1 MNLKDRLTIKRNTMF
16 NKTLIPF
23 ILILSFSVYGQ
34 KKELKAV
41 DKLVE
46 SQDYDT
52 ALNQL
57 LSLQSVVEG
66 SVLKYQ
72 AQYHFLAGKIYGG
85 QKDFKAAFTAF
96 DSARQLE
103 SENGSSKYT
112 AEIDKLI
119 NDLSI
124 EVTNKAIQENQNE
137 NFSEAADLLVLVYN
151 IDKEKN
157 TDYLYYAASS
167 AVNGKDFDKALTY
180 YLELRDLDYTGTV
193 EKFYATE
200 TETGEEI
207 ELSAENY
214 ALFKKLKTYSNF
226 RTEMTESVLPE
237 IIKNIAL
244 IYVQQKRNDLAFE
257 AIKDAR
263 AANPLDVGLIHT
275 EASLYIQLGDYK
287 KFIDLTKLAIEK
299 DPNNHLLYFNLGIVN
314 EQQNYMEEARSYLE
328 KAIELSPSY
337 VPSHLSLAR
346 VILAGEKELNEKM
359 DLLVSSNS
367 PSDINKYYQ
376 LKNEKEN
383 LYIEALPVLEY
394 VVEIDPSNVEALK
407 TLYNIF
413 VNIGDAANFKKMKE
427 KLEALGQ

>member
-1 MNLKDRLTIKRNTMF
+1 MF
-16 NKTLIPF
+16 KKTFIPF
-23 ILILSFSVYGQ
+23 ILFLSLSVCGQ

-41 DKLVE
+41 VKLVD
-46 SQDYDT
+46 SQDYVT

-57 LSLQSVVEG
+57 LSLQSVVQDSE
-66 SVLKYQ
+66 LKYQ

-137 NFSEAADLLVLVYN
+137 NFSEAADLLILVYN

-167 AVNGKDFDKALTY
+167 AVNGGDYDRALAY
-180 YLELRDLDYTGTV
+180 YQELRDLDYTGSV

-200 TETGEEI
+200 NETGEEV

-214 ALFKKLKTYSNF
+214 VLFKKLKEYSNF
-226 RTEMTESVLPE
+226 RTEMTESKLPE

-244 IYVQQKRNDLAFE
+244 IYVQQKRNDLAIG

-263 AANPLDVGLIHT
+263 AVNPLDVGLILT
-275 EASLYIQLGDYK
+275 EANLYIQLGDK
-287 KFIDLTKLAIEK
+287 QKFADLMKEAIEK
-299 DPNNHLLYFNLGIVN
+299 DPNNHILYFNLGVITA
-314 EQQNYMEEARSYLE
+314 EQGDRAKARSYYE
-328 KAIELSPSY
+328 SAIELDPSY
-337 VPSHLSLAR
+337 AASYLNLAAL
-346 VILAGEKELNEKM
+346 ILDGEPELVEKM
-359 DLLVSSNS
+359 NS
-367 PSDINKYYQ
+367 LGNSRADNIKYEQ
-376 LKNEKEN
+376 LQKQREE
-383 LYIEALPVLEY
+383 LFLEAVPVLENLT
-394 VVEIDPSNVEALK
+394 EIDPSNVEALT
-407 TLYNIF
+407 TLKNIF
-413 VNIGDAANFKKMKE
+413 GTIGDAANFKKMKE